1 MDALEKYGKPTLEQ
15 SIASWVVLN
24 KLLEVGYPHNF
35 QRERS
40 DIRDY
45 MFDISEVIRLAFDVK
60 EMSAKTEEGGNK

>member
-40 DIRDY
+40 DIMDY

-60 EMSAKTEEGGNK
+60 EMNTKAERD